1 MNFLTL
7 LCLSP
12 FINGWIH
19 YLMGYDIQWRRTF
32 INWSKHFGARVPRP
46 RARSLGPSAPKCFD
60 HLIKGRLY
68 WISHSIMD
76 STLDKRGKPLN
87 NRSIYWDK
95 RDLMIFFLFRFLA
108 LYCMYVLYVWRL
120 FASLPSRPPGAKNNG
135 KRNLLIQGRM
145 QIFENIVF

>member
-19 YLMGYDIQWRRTF
+19 YLMGYPIKTPLYQVVEAFWRA
-32 INWSKHFGARVPRP
+32 GPAAPGQVP
-46 RARSLGPSAPKCFD
+46 GPSAPKCFD
-60 HLIKGRLY
+60 QLIKGCLY

-120 FASLPSRPPGAKNNG
+120 FASLPGRPPGAKING
-135 KRNLLIQGRM
+135 RHNLLIQGRM
-145 QIFENIVF
+145 QIFIFLQ

>member
-1 MNFLTL
+1 ML
-7 LCLSP
+7 LFRFSSLPFPFYQQFNPLFNGISTPLS
-12 FINGWIH
+12 IGRSI
-19 YLMGYDIQWRRTF
+19 L
-32 INWSKHFGARVPRP
+32 ARW
-46 RARSLGPSAPKCFD
+46 GPGTWPGGRGTRAPKCFD

-108 LYCMYVLYVWRL
+108 LYCMYGLYVWRL

-135 KRNLLIQGRM
+135 RHNLLIQGHM
-145 QIFENIVF
+145 QIFEKK